1 MSNAVKRHYTTGE
14 LQMRRA
20 TLEDLPA
27 AHELYAAARA
37 FMVQAGNPTQ
47 WAGGYPA
54 DEMLRDDVACGA
66 LWLCHSS
73 SSGELLAVFY
83 FQTLDDDETY
93 REIDGAWLN
102 EQTYGV
108 VHRIATRRG
117 THGVGTACIEW
128 AQGQA
133 RERGAGGGL
142 RIDTHEDNVAMR
154 RLLEKL
160 GFSTCGTIWTYDGSP
175 RIAFQRLN

>member
-1 MSNAVKRHYTTGE
+1 MP
-14 LQMRRA
+14 L
-20 TLEDLPA
+20 
-27 AHELYAAARA
+27 RA

-73 SSGELLAVFY
+73 SGELLAVFY

-93 REIDGAWLN
+93 RAIDGAWLN

-108 VHRIATRRG
+108 VHRIATRQG